1 MTARSRRI
9 SLSSAPFYASLVVIF
24 SLGLFTGTFWAINEY
39 QAYQESISYIRSNY
53 QKQYRDR
60 LQEEIGGVMD
70 FIQYKRSQTDILIEN
85 EIRQKVQT
93 AYTTASHIYSQYKDE
108 KSVDELRV
116 MVLEILRPIRWNNE
130 RGYYFAGRVK
140 DQVIDLFA
148 DDPYFEGKSR
158 TWFEKETGVDVIG
171 DIIKIIEEKGAGL
184 YRYNWAKPEYIGSS
198 YQKVSFVKYFQPFD
212 WFIGA
217 GIYIDD
223 MEKLIQED
231 VLAQVQKMH
240 FGRDGEVFGFRYD
253 GTIICNRDER
263 LIGRSIKDLIGDKG
277 EPFGE
282 EMWKAGI
289 SSDHEDYVSYAVLRP
304 AETKVYQ
311 KLSYVKAFK
320 EWGWVFVASMNMDEM
335 EKAIVDETR
344 TYIRIAFKNAFLFV
358 LLFMVAVSLLLLIA
372 YFYSLKIKQGI
383 SLFTNFFREAADSKV
398 KIENSDLAFAEFE
411 DLGNLANRMIDD
423 RIQKEFLLH
432 RDELRLDTLLRLG
445 MMEKYSLQEKYDF
458 IMQRIIQITRSEA
471 GYMALVDTGQ
481 TRLSLCSMFSKD
493 RQRSEA
499 AEPCQ
504 PNESRRIE
512 DGGLP
517 GNAVRQKKAIID
529 NDFEGSGNG
538 SVYPY
543 QLQVRRHLDVPIYNS
558 GRIVV
563 VAGVCNNSSD
573 YDNSDIRQMAMLLE
587 GMWLHV
593 LKTSSEIEMA
603 RLERQIMAVSLE
615 ERSKVGRDLHDDLGS
630 HLSGVEMLA
639 TVLQRKLEADAPD
652 KARQLQRIRNL
663 IQEAIEKTR
672 RLARGLYPV
681 HIIEQGLEAA
691 IEELIVEV
699 ESLFYVEC
707 TLSFNSPKDAIDNNE
722 ATHIYYIIREAV
734 FNAARHGKAKN
745 IMITISKGAGHLSVT
760 ISDDGDGIAEA
771 AQHQGMGL
779 HTMKYRAKAIGAS
792 LSITPG
798 DHGGTIV
805 SLVGDAQG

>member
-1 MTARSRRI
+1 
-9 SLSSAPFYASLVVIF
+9 
-24 SLGLFTGTFWAINEY
+24 
-39 QAYQESISYIRSNY
+39 
-53 QKQYRDR
+53 
-60 LQEEIGGVMD
+60 
-70 FIQYKRSQTDILIEN
+70 
-85 EIRQKVQT
+85 
-93 AYTTASHIYSQYKDE
+93 
-108 KSVDELRV
+108 
-116 MVLEILRPIRWNNE
+116 
-130 RGYYFAGRVK
+130 
-140 DQVIDLFA
+140 
-148 DDPYFEGKSR
+148 
-158 TWFEKETGVDVIG
+158 
-171 DIIKIIEEKGAGL
+171 
-184 YRYNWAKPEYIGSS
+184 
-198 YQKVSFVKYFQPFD
+198 
-212 WFIGA
+212 
-217 GIYIDD
+217 
-223 MEKLIQED
+223 
-231 VLAQVQKMH
+231 
-240 FGRDGEVFGFRYD
+240 
-253 GTIICNRDER
+253 
-263 LIGRSIKDLIGDKG
+263 
-277 EPFGE
+277 
-282 EMWKAGI
+282 
-289 SSDHEDYVSYAVLRP
+289 
-304 AETKVYQ
+304 
-311 KLSYVKAFK
+311 
-320 EWGWVFVASMNMDEM
+320 
-335 EKAIVDETR
+335 
-344 TYIRIAFKNAFLFV
+344 
-358 LLFMVAVSLLLLIA
+358 
-372 YFYSLKIKQGI
+372 
-383 SLFTNFFREAADSKV
+383 
-398 KIENSDLAFAEFE
+398 
-411 DLGNLANRMIDD
+411 
-423 RIQKEFLLH
+423 
-432 RDELRLDTLLRLG
+432 RLG

-481 TRLSLCSMFSKD
+481 TRLSLCSVFSKN
-493 RQRSEA
+493 RQRPEA

-504 PNESRRIE
+504 PDESRRIE

-529 NDFEGSGNG
+529 NDFEGSDNG

-792 LSITPG
+792 LLITPG
-798 DHGGTIV
+798 EHGGTVV
-805 SLVGDAQG
+805 SLAGEGQGRKDCCRC